1 MRPARPTRRVLLAAG
16 GLLALPALAR
26 AQSAWPNRPVR
37 FVVAYPAGG
46 SVDISTR
53 LLAERL
59 SQRWGQPVIVENR
72 GGASGTIGADYVA
85 KSRPDGTTFL
95 MGAAPELAIVG
106 NTMKDLPFEVLR
118 DFAPII
124 LVNEAPFILVA
135 HPSVPARTAA
145 EVVAL
150 AKAQPGRLNFA
161 SSGNGTSSHLTGELF
176 KQVTR
181 VDITHVPYRGSG
193 ALMSDLVAG
202 QVQLTFDTIPTTLPH
217 VREGRLHA
225 IAACTEARSPVMPD
239 LPTFAEAGFAG
250 VVGGSWSGLLAPVG
264 TDPAVIERIRADTAA
279 LLEGEIGT
287 TLRGRGFEP
296 RAYGPA
302 QFRAFIE
309 NETRKWRRVAEGAG
323 VRPE

>member
-1 MRPARPTRRVLLAAG
+1 MSLPPLSRRAALAAGALLAAPG
-16 GLLALPALAR
+16 LAR
-26 AQSAWPNRPVR
+26 AQSAWPSRPVR
-37 FVVAYPAGG
+37 IVVAYPAGG
-46 SVDISTR
+46 SVDIAAR
-53 LLAERL
+53 MLAERL

-72 GGASGTIGADYVA
+72 GGASGTIGADSVA
-85 KSRPDGTTFL
+85 KSRPDGTTLL

-106 NTMKDLPFEVLR
+106 NTMKEIPFDVMR

-135 HPSVPARTAA
+135 HPSVPVRTAG
-145 EVVAL
+145 ELVAL

-176 KQVTR
+176 KQVAG

-217 VREGRLHA
+217 IREGRLNA
-225 IAACTEARSPVMPD
+225 IAACTAARSPVMPD
-239 LPTFAEAGFAG
+239 LPTFAEAGLAG
-250 VVGGSWSGLLAPVG
+250 VVGGSWSGLLAPAG
-264 TDPAVIERIRADTAA
+264 TDAAIIERVRADTAA
-279 LLEGEIGT
+279 LLEGEIGA
-287 TLRGRGFEP
+287 TLRSRGFEP
-296 RAYGPA
+296 RAFGPA
-302 QFRAFIE
+302 EFRAFIAG
-309 NETRKWRRVAEGAG
+309 ETAKWRRVAEGAG